1 MNSKQQKPT
10 DYWEAF
16 VDALA
21 EAVLILDKNGVI
33 AYANQAACDLLG
45 KKLSHIMGD
54 YFSYPFESDEEEK
67 HALEIEI
74 MTPDNS
80 LRHAEVRVRAG
91 KWKRKNAWIITLHDI
106 TFRKSVEH
114 ELKIAANV
122 FNHAKEGIVITD
134 PKGVIINVNQEFSR
148 ITQYSKDEVIGQTM
162 RVIQSGKYDSAFYQD
177 LWSSLKTK
185 GYWYGLIWNKRKNGE
200 IYPQLEAI
208 SSVKDEAGD
217 VSHYVSVFHDRTEE
231 EKQQKRLEYM
241 ANYDELTGL
250 PNRALVIDRLE
261 QAMLATK
268 RTKNFIAILFI
279 DLDKFKKMN
288 DDFGHHFG
296 DLVLKKFSSVI
307 KAYIRDSDTLAR
319 YGGDEFI
326 LLLTEI
332 KHQNQY
338 LSLLKRLDEQLQK
351 PMMIESHKIN
361 MAASIGVTLY
371 PQKHPVS
378 AEQLIRQA
386 DQAMYESKLKGHGG
400 YTIFDT
406 DNELHQKD
414 DNQFIHELK
423 TAMHDQKLEMYYQ
436 PQVNMLTRKILGVE
450 GLIRWHHPEHGL
462 LLPNDFLPKV
472 RSDEF
477 LSELS
482 DWTIKQALRQLNAWH
497 QAGIKLSI
505 SVNIN
510 PFEFDRE
517 DFVQHITRLI
527 APYPKK
533 LIQYLEFEIL
543 ESSTLSDMTQAS
555 QFVAQCKAL
564 GIKFALDDFGA
575 GYSSITQLLALPFDY
590 MKIDMNFI
598 KNILDNPRDIQILQ
612 AILDIARAVEI
623 DVIAEGVETPQHQ
636 ALLLKLGCVFGQGYA
651 FSEAL
656 GIDDFNQWYKDWI
669 KH

>member
-1 MNSKQQKPT
+1 MSSKQQKPT

-45 KKLSHIMGD
+45 KKLSHIMGE
-54 YFSYPFESDEEEK
+54 YFSYPFESDESEQRT
-67 HALEIEI
+67 EIEL
-74 MTPDNS
+74 MTPDNT
-80 LRHAEVRVRAG
+80 LRHAEVKVKAG
-91 KWKRKNAWIITLHDI
+91 RWKKNTAWIITLHDI
-106 TFRKSVEH
+106 TLRKSIEH

-162 RVIQSGKYDSAFYQD
+162 RVIQSGKYDTAFYQE
-177 LWSSLKTK
+177 LWSSLKSK
-185 GYWYGLIWNKRKNGE
+185 GYWYGLIWNKRKDGE

-217 VSHYVSVFHDRTEE
+217 VSHFVSVFHDRTEE
-231 EKQQKRLEYM
+231 EKHERQLEYM
-241 ANYDELTGL
+241 ANYDGLTGL
-250 PNRALVIDRLE
+250 PNRALLIDRLE
-261 QAMLATK
+261 HAMLATQ

-279 DLDKFKKMN
+279 DLDNFKQMN

-296 DLVLKKFSSVI
+296 DLVLNKFADLAQS
-307 KAYIRDSDTLAR
+307 YIRKSDTLAR

-338 LSLLKRLDEQLQK
+338 LSLLKRLDGQLQK
-351 PMMIESHKIN
+351 PMMIESHTIN

-371 PQKHPVS
+371 PQKHHVS

-406 DNELHQKD
+406 DTELHKKD
-414 DNQFIHELK
+414 DNQFIHELRS
-423 TAMHDQKLEMYYQ
+423 ALHHQELELYYQ
-436 PQVNMLTRKILGVE
+436 PQVNMLTRQVLGVE

-462 LLPNDFLPKV
+462 LLPHDFLPKV

-482 DWTIKQALRQLNAWH
+482 DWTIKQALEQLKTWH
-497 QAGIKLSI
+497 QVGIKLSI

-517 DFVQHITRLI
+517 DFVQHVKSLI

-533 LIQYLEFEIL
+533 LIRYLAFEIL
-543 ESSTLSDMTQAS
+543 ESSTLSDMAQAS
-555 QFVAQCKAL
+555 QFVTQCKAL
-564 GIKFALDDFGA
+564 GIKFALDDFGT
-575 GYSSITQLLALPFDY
+575 GYSSITQLLALPFNY

-598 KNILDNPRDIQILQ
+598 KNILDNPRDIQILK

-623 DVIAEGVETPQHQ
+623 DVIAEGVETPEHQ
-636 ALLLKLGCVFGQGYA
+636 VLLLELGCIFGQGFAY
-651 FSEAL
+651 SEPVAVE
-656 GIDDFNQWYKDWI
+656 DFNCWYQNWI
-669 KH
+669 KP